1 MKKDNDY
8 YIGLDMGTNSVG
20 WAVTDN
26 KGRLQRFNKRD
37 MWGSRLFDEAKTAAE
52 RRTFRTSRRRYDRV
66 RQRIEFLQDIFAP
79 IIAKKDF
86 EFFLR
91 LNESKFY
98 PEDKKTD
105 GRFALFN
112 DADFTD
118 VDYFKLYPTIY
129 HLRAALI
136 KPNHITDPRLL
147 YLAIHHII
155 KNRGHFLFA
164 STDMESIRSFQMIY
178 TQLSEHL
185 KRINPDFEL
194 PVDAQ
199 DQFAAILLN
208 EELNQ
213 RDKKKQLK
221 KLCPHED
228 KRLEYAF
235 NAIIGGKTKLKDIF
249 GVEEY
254 DEGTKKAVDFE
265 KADYDEDKDE
275 IASVIKENIHVLNA
289 LKAVYDWTVLT
300 KILGD
305 YAYISES
312 QVALYEAHAKDLRI
326 LKSLIKKYAHS
337 QYADAFRHENVKGN
351 YANYV
356 GSTNYDNKQPVIDN
370 MDNMPV
376 TQKGINKYFVNIL
389 SSITPD
395 ESDGESYQY
404 IVERLRKDEALPKL
418 RTKANSV
425 LPHQIH
431 KIELEKILAN
441 ASKKFPFLQEKDSSG
456 YTAAQKIVKIMTF
469 RIPYYVGPLNTYH
482 HVDQGGHAWM
492 VRKAEGKITPWN
504 FDEKVDREASA
515 EKFIRN
521 MTNKCTYLI
530 GKDVI
535 PKQSLL
541 YSRYKVLNELNNL
554 KVNGVPIS
562 VALKQKIYEELFKKQ
577 VNVTFKQLKT
587 FLKAQGEDA
596 DEIILS
602 GVDEAA
608 HKFTNNLQTYHK
620 FQAIF
625 GDTIEFEPQ
634 RSMVEDIIRWKCLM
648 GDDIAM
654 WKHKIEKE
662 YGDQL
667 SEEQLKKITR
677 LNFNGWSRL
686 SQEFLTDVPGV
697 DIESGEV
704 YSGIMDALWKT
715 NENIMQLLSS
725 RFTFAEEVKK
735 QNQGTGRIE
744 KITYDEVMKD
754 TYLSPA
760 VKRSVW
766 QAITLVEEIR
776 KIRKADPKRIFV
788 EMTRQPDA
796 IKERKLSRR
805 TQLLNIYKAIGN
817 DIAEYE
823 KEHVSTL
830 IKQLESK
837 KDEDLRRKK
846 LYLYFTQMGR
856 CMYTGERI
864 DLSSLLHDTNSNIY
878 DIDHI
883 YPRSLTKDDSL
894 DNTVLCKKEINLR
907 KGNKNLHR
915 VFTKKELEKQY
926 GYWKTLKD
934 KKLISERKFSR
945 LIRTTDLSADE
956 LAGFISRQ
964 LVETSQMVKATADIL
979 EKIYPNV
986 TIVYVKAR
994 TVSDFR
1000 HDYDLPKVRALND
1013 CHHAHDA
1020 YLNIVVG
1027 NVYYEKFTKNPF
1039 RFIQNQK
1046 GKGQVEYNLYRL
1058 FDKDV
1063 KVGDRI
1069 IWNAKEDLARV
1080 KATLERD
1087 TVNVVRMPVEQR
1099 GKFYEATIKKRT
1111 LQKKPM
1117 ALPLKGSDER
1127 LHDIS
1132 KYGYYNSPYNTSF
1145 MVVQHEV
1152 KGKIRVTIEPAL
1164 IVYKNKLKT
1173 EGDYVR
1179 YCEDFLKLQ
1188 KPKVLF
1194 KNIKVG
1200 SKILFDGY
1208 PFLLKSRSN
1217 TKIILTDSQSLF
1229 LANREL
1235 DILKRVTK
1243 ISDDIAQNVKSRV
1256 KITDEEWATLWK
1268 SVVEQNVKGKF
1279 RNRGGV
1285 LNDILQGRKIKLSKD
1300 EETRSNEL
1308 DAKDQEEYLSQIL
1321 LERFLQFTTK
1331 EKTDLLLQVISF
1343 SGNTSGVN
1351 LSLIGGANRAGV
1363 ITKSK
1368 NITDHSVILINESPT
1383 GLFTNRTVLN
1393 QP

>member
-1 MKKDNDY
+1 MKKNNDY

-20 WAVTDN
+20 CAATDT
-26 KGRLQRFNKRD
+26 KGRLLRFNKKD
-37 MWGSRLFDEAKTAAE
+37 IWTSRLFEEAKTAAKT
-52 RRTFRTSRRRYDRV
+52 RTFRTSRRRYDRV

-91 LNESKFY
+91 MNESKFY

-112 DADFTD
+112 DKHFTD
-118 VDYFKLYPTIY
+118 KNYFDRYPTIY
-129 HLRAALI
+129 HLRAALL
-136 KPNHITDPRLL
+136 KPNHITDPRVL
-147 YLAIHHII
+147 YLAIHHIV

-164 STDMESIRSFQMIY
+164 STDMESIRSFQMVY

-185 KRINPDFEL
+185 KSINSDFEL
-194 PVDAQ
+194 PPDVQ
-199 DQFAAILLN
+199 DKFAAILLN
-208 EELNQ
+208 DKLNK

-221 KLCPHED
+221 ELCPHED

-275 IASVIKENIHVLNA
+275 IESVIKEKIYVLNA

-312 QVALYEAHAKDLRI
+312 QVALYESHKKDLRI
-326 LKSLIKKYAHS
+326 LKSLIKAHAKS
-337 QYADAFRHENVKGN
+337 QYADIFRHENVKGN

-356 GSTNYDNKQPVIDN
+356 GSTNYDNKQPVIDH
-370 MDNMPV
+370 PSV
-376 TQKGINKYFVNIL
+376 TQEEINEYFADIL
-389 SSITPD
+389 SGITPN
-395 ESDGESYQY
+395 ESDRESYQY
-404 IVERLRKDEALPKL
+404 IVERLQKGKALPKL

-441 ASKKFPFLQEKDSSG
+441 ASKNFPFLQEKDSSG

-492 VRKAEGKITPWN
+492 VRKAEGEITPWN

-562 VALKQKIYEELFKKQ
+562 VELKQKIYEELFKKQ

-596 DEIILS
+596 EEIILS
-602 GVDEAA
+602 GVDEAT

-620 FQAIF
+620 FHAIF
-625 GDTIEFEPQ
+625 GDKIEFEPQ

-662 YGDQL
+662 YGDQI

-677 LNFNGWSRL
+677 LNFNGWSRF
-686 SQEFLTDVPGV
+686 SQEFLTDVTGV

-715 NENIMQLLSS
+715 NENVMQLLSS

-735 QNQGTGRIE
+735 QNQGTGQIT

-796 IKERKLSRR
+796 TKERKLSRR
-805 TQLLNIYKAIGN
+805 TQLLNAYKAIGN
-817 DIAEYE
+817 DIAEYD

-864 DLSSLLHDTNSNIY
+864 DLSSLLRDTNSNIY

-894 DNTVLCKKEINLR
+894 DNMVLVKKVENL
-907 KGNKNLHR
+907 
-915 VFTKKELEKQY
+915 KKSDDYPLPKEMHNKQY
-926 GYWKTLKD
+926 GYWKALKE
-934 KKLISERKFSR
+934 KKLISERKLSR
-945 LIRTTDLSADE
+945 LIRTTKLTSDE

-1046 GKGQVEYNLYRL
+1046 GKGKVEYNLYRL
-1058 FDKDV
+1058 FDKDI

-1099 GKFYEATIKKRT
+1099 GQFFDATI
-1111 LQKKPM
+1111 QKKGTTKNM
-1117 ALPLKGSDER
+1117 LVLPLKGSDER
-1127 LHDIS
+1127 LQDTS
-1132 KYGYYNSPYNTSF
+1132 KYGYYVKPSGMSF

-1152 KGKIRVTIEPAL
+1152 KGKRRVTIEPAL
-1164 IVYKNKLKT
+1164 LVYKNKLKS
-1173 EGDYVR
+1173 EEDYVK
-1179 YCEDFLKLQ
+1179 YCENVLELQ

-1194 KNIKVG
+1194 KNIKFG

-1208 PFLLKSRSN
+1208 PFLLKARSGDRI
-1217 TKIILTDSQSLF
+1217 TMADAQSLF
-1229 LANREL
+1229 LANQEL
-1235 DILKRVTK
+1235 KILKKVTK
-1243 ISDDIAQNVKSRV
+1243 ISDDIDHKVTSRIE
-1256 KITDEEWATLWK
+1256 ITDEEWTTLWK
-1268 SVVEQNVKGKF
+1268 SVVEQIVTGKF
-1279 RNRGGV
+1279 HNRLGT
-1285 LNDILQGRKIKLSKD
+1285 LNAVIKGRKIELSED
-1300 EETRSNEL
+1300 EKTRLSEL
-1308 DAKDQEEYLSQIL
+1308 DSEAQEAYLNQIL
-1321 LERFLQFTTK
+1321 LEKFLRFNTE
-1331 EKTDLLLQVISF
+1331 EKAHLLLQVISF
-1343 SGNTSGVN
+1343 SSNTRGVD
-1351 LSLIGGANRAGV
+1351 LRLIGGSISTGV
-1363 ITKSK
+1363 IRISK
-1368 NITDHSVILINESPT
+1368 DITDHSVILINESPT
-1383 GLFTNRTVLN
+1383 GLFTNRTILN

>member
-1 MKKDNDY
+1 MKKNNDY

-20 WAVTDN
+20 WAVTDT
-26 KGRLQRFNKRD
+26 KGRLQRFNKKD

-52 RRTFRTSRRRYDRV
+52 RRTFRTSRRRYERV

-86 EFFLR
+86 EFFSR

-118 VDYFKLYPTIY
+118 KDYFKLYPTIY
-129 HLRAALI
+129 HLRAALL

-147 YLAIHHII
+147 YLAIHHIV

-164 STDMESIRSFQMIY
+164 STDMESIRSFQMVY

-185 KRINPDFEL
+185 KSINSDFEL

-199 DQFAAILLN
+199 DKFAAILLN
-208 EELNQ
+208 EKLSN

-221 KLCPHED
+221 ELCPHED

-235 NAIIGGKTKLKDIF
+235 KAIIGEETNVKDIF

-254 DEGTKKAVDFE
+254 DGDTKKVINFE
-265 KADYDEDKDE
+265 KADYDEVKDE
-275 IASVIKENIHVLNA
+275 IESIIKENIHVLNT

-300 KILGD
+300 KILGE
-305 YAYISES
+305 YTYVSEL
-312 QVALYEAHAKDLRI
+312 QVALYDAHAKDLRI
-326 LKSLIKKYAHS
+326 LKSLIKKYAKS

-370 MDNMPV
+370 PSV
-376 TQKGINKYFVNIL
+376 TQEDINKYFAAIL
-389 SSITPD
+389 FGITPD
-395 ESDGESYQY
+395 ESDRESYQY
-404 IVERLRKDEALPKL
+404 ITERLHKGEALPKL

-431 KIELEKILAN
+431 KIELEKILTN
-441 ASKKFPFLQEKDSSG
+441 AARNFPFLQEKDSSG

-625 GDTIEFEPQ
+625 GDKIEFEPQ

-915 VFTKKELEKQY
+915 VFTEKELKKQY
-926 GYWKTLKD
+926 GYWKALKD

-945 LIRTTDLSADE
+945 LMRTTDLTAAE

-1000 HDYDLPKVRALND
+1000 HDYDLPKVRVLND

-1027 NVYYEKFTKNPF
+1027 NVYYEKFTKSPF
-1039 RFIQNQK
+1039 NFIQNQK
-1046 GKGQVEYNLYRL
+1046 GKGDIKYNLYRL

-1069 IWNAKEDLARV
+1069 IWNTKEDLARV

-1087 TVNVVRMPVEQR
+1087 TVNVILMPVER
-1099 GKFYEATIKKRT
+1099 HGKFYDATI
-1111 LQKKPM
+1111 QKKSTTKETM
-1117 ALPLKGSDER
+1117 VLPLKGSDER
-1127 LHDIS
+1127 LQDIS
-1132 KYGYYNSPYNTSF
+1132 KYGYYIKPSGMSF

-1152 KGKIRVTIEPAL
+1152 KGKKRVTIEQAL
-1164 IVYKNKLKT
+1164 LIYKNKLKS
-1173 EGDYVR
+1173 EKDYVK

-1194 KNIKVG
+1194 KNIKFS
-1200 SKILFDGY
+1200 SKILLDGY
-1208 PFLLKSRSN
+1208 PYLLKGR
-1217 TKIILTDSQSLF
+1217 TGKKITLTDAQSLF
-1229 LANREL
+1229 LSNREL
-1235 DILKRVTK
+1235 NILKRVTK
-1243 ISDDIAQNVKSRV
+1243 ISDDIGHKVKSRV

-1279 RNRGGV
+1279 RNRRGV

-1300 EETRSNEL
+1300 EEARFNEL
-1308 DAKDQEEYLSQIL
+1308 DSKDQEEYLSQIL
-1321 LERFLQFTTK
+1321 LERFLRFTTK

-1343 SGNTSGVN
+1343 SSNTRGVN
-1351 LSLIGGANRAGV
+1351 LCLIGGSERTGTIAISN
-1363 ITKSK
+1363 
-1368 NITDHSVILINESPT
+1368 NITDHSVVLINESPT

-1393 QP
+1393 RP

>member
-1 MKKDNDY
+1 
-8 YIGLDMGTNSVG
+8 
-20 WAVTDN
+20 
-26 KGRLQRFNKRD
+26 
-37 MWGSRLFDEAKTAAE
+37 
-52 RRTFRTSRRRYDRV
+52 
-66 RQRIEFLQDIFAP
+66 
-79 IIAKKDF
+79 
-86 EFFLR
+86 
-91 LNESKFY
+91 
-98 PEDKKTD
+98 
-105 GRFALFN
+105 
-112 DADFTD
+112 
-118 VDYFKLYPTIY
+118 
-129 HLRAALI
+129 
-136 KPNHITDPRLL
+136 
-147 YLAIHHII
+147 
-155 KNRGHFLFA
+155 
-164 STDMESIRSFQMIY
+164 
-178 TQLSEHL
+178 
-185 KRINPDFEL
+185 
-194 PVDAQ
+194 
-199 DQFAAILLN
+199 
-208 EELNQ
+208 
-213 RDKKKQLK
+213 
-221 KLCPHED
+221 
-228 KRLEYAF
+228 
-235 NAIIGGKTKLKDIF
+235 
-249 GVEEY
+249 
-254 DEGTKKAVDFE
+254 
-265 KADYDEDKDE
+265 
-275 IASVIKENIHVLNA
+275 
-289 LKAVYDWTVLT
+289 
-300 KILGD
+300 
-305 YAYISES
+305 
-312 QVALYEAHAKDLRI
+312 
-326 LKSLIKKYAHS
+326 
-337 QYADAFRHENVKGN
+337 
-351 YANYV
+351 
-356 GSTNYDNKQPVIDN
+356 
-370 MDNMPV
+370 
-376 TQKGINKYFVNIL
+376 
-389 SSITPD
+389 
-395 ESDGESYQY
+395 
-404 IVERLRKDEALPKL
+404 
-418 RTKANSV
+418 
-425 LPHQIH
+425 
-431 KIELEKILAN
+431 
-441 ASKKFPFLQEKDSSG
+441 
-456 YTAAQKIVKIMTF
+456 
-469 RIPYYVGPLNTYH
+469 
-482 HVDQGGHAWM
+482 M
-492 VRKAEGKITPWN
+492 VRKASGRITPWN
-504 FDEKVDREASA
+504 FDEKVDKEASA

-554 KVNGVPIS
+554 KVNGEPIS
-562 VALKQKIYEELFKKQ
+562 VALKQKIYEKLFKKQ

-608 HKFTNNLQTYHK
+608 HKFNNNLQTYHK
-620 FQAIF
+620 FHAIF
-625 GDTIEFEPQ
+625 GDKIEFEPQ

-725 RFTFAEEVKK
+725 RFTFTEKVKK
-735 QNQGTGRIE
+735 QNQGTGQIT

-796 IKERKLSRR
+796 KKERKLSRR
-805 TQLLNIYKAIGN
+805 TQLLNAYKAIGN
-817 DIAEYE
+817 DIAEYD

-830 IKQLESK
+830 ITQLESK

-864 DLSSLLHDTNSNIY
+864 DLSSLLRDTNSNIY

-894 DNTVLCKKEINLR
+894 DNTVLCKREENSNKSNDYPLPKEMR
-907 KGNKNLHR
+907 K
-915 VFTKKELEKQY
+915 KQY
-926 GYWKTLKD
+926 GYWKVLKE
-934 KKLISERKFSR
+934 KKLISEKKFSR
-945 LIRTTDLSADE
+945 LIRTTKLTADE

-1027 NVYYEKFTKNPF
+1027 NVYYEKFTKSPF
-1039 RFIQNQK
+1039 RFIQSQK
-1046 GKGQVEYNLYRL
+1046 GKGSIKYRL

-1099 GKFYEATIKKRT
+1099 GQFFDATI
-1111 LQKKPM
+1111 QKKGTTKNM
-1117 ALPLKGSDER
+1117 LVLPLKGSDER
-1127 LHDIS
+1127 LQDTS
-1132 KYGYYNSPYNTSF
+1132 KYGYYVRPSGMSF

-1152 KGKIRVTIEPAL
+1152 KGKRRVTIEPAL
-1164 IVYKNKLKT
+1164 LVYKNKLKS
-1173 EGDYVR
+1173 EEDYVK
-1179 YCEDFLKLQ
+1179 YCENVLELQ

-1194 KNIKVG
+1194 KNIKFG

-1208 PFLLKSRSN
+1208 PFLLKARSGDRI
-1217 TKIILTDSQSLF
+1217 TMADAQSLF
-1229 LANREL
+1229 LANQEL
-1235 DILKRVTK
+1235 KILKKVTK
-1243 ISDDIAQNVKSRV
+1243 ISDDIDNKVTSRIE
-1256 KITDEEWATLWK
+1256 ITDEEWATLWK
-1268 SVVEQNVKGKF
+1268 SVVEQIVTGKF
-1279 RNRGGV
+1279 RNRLGT
-1285 LNDILQGRKIKLSKD
+1285 LNAVIKGRKIELSEDEKTKLS
-1300 EETRSNEL
+1300 EL
-1308 DAKDQEEYLSQIL
+1308 DSEAQEAYLNQIL
-1321 LERFLQFTTK
+1321 LEKFLRFNTE
-1331 EKTDLLLQVISF
+1331 EKAHLLLQVISF
-1343 SGNTSGVN
+1343 SSNTRGVD
-1351 LSLIGGANRAGV
+1351 LRLIGGSISTGV
-1363 ITKSK
+1363 IRISK
-1368 NITDHSVILINESPT
+1368 DITDHSVILINESPT

>member
-1 MKKDNDY
+1 MKKNNDY

-20 WAVTDN
+20 WAVTDT
-26 KGRLQRFNKRD
+26 KGRLQRFNKKD

-79 IIAKKDF
+79 IIAQKDF
-86 EFFLR
+86 KFFLR

-129 HLRAALI
+129 HLRAALL

-208 EELNQ
+208 EKLSK

-221 KLCPHED
+221 ELCPHKD

-235 NAIIGGKTKLKDIF
+235 KAIIGDKANLKDIF

-265 KADYDEDKDE
+265 KVDYDEDKDE
-275 IASVIKENIHVLNA
+275 IESVIKENIHVLNA
-289 LKAVYDWTVLT
+289 FKAVYDWTVLT

-305 YAYISES
+305 YAYISDS
-312 QVALYEAHAKDLRI
+312 QVALYDAHAKDLRI
-326 LKSLIKKYAHS
+326 LKSLIKKYAQS

-376 TQKGINKYFVNIL
+376 TQKGINKYFTNIL

-492 VRKAEGKITPWN
+492 VRKASGKITPWN
-504 FDEKVDREASA
+504 FEEKVDKEASA

-587 FLKAQGEDA
+587 FLKTQGEDA

-625 GDTIEFEPQ
+625 GDKIEFEPQ

-654 WKHKIEKE
+654 WKHKVEKE
-662 YGDQL
+662 YGDQI

-686 SQEFLTDVPGV
+686 SQELLTDVPGV

-725 RFTFAEEVKK
+725 RFTFAEKVKK
-735 QNQGTGRIE
+735 QNQGTGQIT

-805 TQLLNIYKAIGN
+805 TQLLNTYKAIGN
-817 DIAEYE
+817 DIAE
-823 KEHVSTL
+823 KHVSTL
-830 IKQLESK
+830 IKQLEGK

-846 LYLYFTQMGR
+846 LYLYFTQMGH
-856 CMYTGERI
+856 CMYTGEPI
-864 DLSSLLHDTNSNIY
+864 NLSSLLRDTNSNIY

-894 DNTVLCKKEINLR
+894 DNTVLCKKEINLK
-907 KGNKNLHR
+907 KGNKYLHQA
-915 VFTKKELEKQY
+915 FTNKELEKQY
-926 GYWKTLKD
+926 GYWKALKE

-945 LIRTTDLSADE
+945 LVRTTDLTAAE

-1013 CHHAHDA
+1013 YHHAHDA

-1039 RFIQNQK
+1039 RFIQLSQK
-1046 GKGQVEYNLYRL
+1046 RKGQVEYNLYRL

-1069 IWNAKEDLARV
+1069 IWNVKEDLARV
-1080 KATLERD
+1080 KETLERD
-1087 TVNVVRMPVEQR
+1087 TVNVVRMPVER
-1099 GKFYEATIKKRT
+1099 HGKFYDATIKKKST
-1111 LQKKPM
+1111 TKETM
-1117 ALPLKGSDER
+1117 VLPLKGSDER
-1127 LHDIS
+1127 LQDIS
-1132 KYGYYNSPYNTSF
+1132 KYGYYIKPSGMSF

-1152 KGKIRVTIEPAL
+1152 KGKIRFSIEQAL
-1164 IVYKNKLKT
+1164 LVYKNNLKS
-1173 EGDYVR
+1173 EEDYVK
-1179 YCEDFLKLQ
+1179 YCKDFLKLQ

-1194 KNIKVG
+1194 KNIKFG

-1208 PFLLKSRSN
+1208 PLLLKGR
-1217 TKIILTDSQSLF
+1217 TEKRITLADAQSLF
-1229 LANREL
+1229 LGNREL
-1235 DILKRVTK
+1235 KILKKVTK
-1243 ISDDIAQNVKSRV
+1243 ISDDIAQNLKSRV
-1256 KITDEEWATLWK
+1256 KITDEEWTALWK
-1268 SVVEQNVKGKF
+1268 AVVEQIVTGKF
-1279 RNRGGV
+1279 RNRRGT
-1285 LNDILQGRKIKLSKD
+1285 LNSILQGRKIKLLKD
-1300 EETRSNEL
+1300 EETRLNEL
-1308 DAKDQEEYLSQIL
+1308 DAKDQGAFLSEIL
-1321 LERFLQFTTK
+1321 LERFLQFNT
-1331 EKTDLLLQVISF
+1331 EDKTRLLLQVISF
-1343 SGNTSGVN
+1343 SSNTRGVD
-1351 LSLIGGANRAGV
+1351 LCLIGGSSETGTIKAN
-1363 ITKSK
+1363 KD
-1368 NITDHSVILINESPT
+1368 ITDHSVILINESPT

>member
-1 MKKDNDY
+1 MKKNNDY

-20 WAVTDN
+20 WAVTDA
-26 KGRLQRFNKRD
+26 KGRLQWFNKKD
-37 MWGSRLFDEAKTAAE
+37 MWGSRLFEEAKTAAE
-52 RRTFRTSRRRYDRV
+52 TRTFRTSRRRYDRV
-66 RQRIEFLQDIFAP
+66 RQRIEFLQDVFAP
-79 IIAKKDF
+79 IIAQKDF
-86 EFFLR
+86 EFFVR

-118 VDYFKLYPTIY
+118 VEYFDRYPTIY
-129 HLRAALI
+129 HLRAALL

-147 YLAIHHII
+147 YLAIHHIV

-164 STDMESIRSFQMIY
+164 STDMESIRSFQMVY

-185 KRINPDFEL
+185 KSINSDFEL
-194 PVDAQ
+194 PVDVQ

-208 EELNQ
+208 EKLNK

-221 KLCPHED
+221 ELCPHED

-305 YAYISES
+305 YAHISES
-312 QVALYEAHAKDLRI
+312 QVALYEAHKKDLRI

-370 MDNMPV
+370 PSV
-376 TQKGINKYFVNIL
+376 TQEDINKYFADIL
-389 SSITPD
+389 LSITPN
-395 ESDGESYQY
+395 ESDRESYQY
-404 IVERLRKDEALPKL
+404 IVERLQKSEALPKL

-441 ASKKFPFLQEKDSSG
+441 AAKNFPFLQEKDDSG
-456 YTAAQKIVKIMTF
+456 YTAAQKVVKIMTF

-504 FDEKVDREASA
+504 FDEKVNKEASA

-620 FQAIF
+620 FRSIF
-625 GDTIEFEPQ
+625 GNKIEFDPQ
-634 RSMVEDIIRWKCLM
+634 RSMIEDIIRWKCLM

-662 YGDQL
+662 YGNQL

-725 RFTFAEEVKK
+725 RFTFAEELKK
-735 QNQGTGRIE
+735 QNQGTGRIT

-796 IKERKLSRR
+796 KKERKLSRR
-805 TQLLNIYKAIGN
+805 TQLLNAYKAIGN
-817 DIAEYE
+817 DLAEYD
-823 KEHVSTL
+823 KKHVSTL
-830 IKQLESK
+830 ITQLESQ

-856 CMYTGERI
+856 CMYTGECI

-894 DNTVLCKKEINLR
+894 DNMVLVKKVENSEKSNDYPLPDEMR
-907 KGNKNLHR
+907 KKR
-915 VFTKKELEKQY
+915 Y
-926 GYWKTLKD
+926 GYWKGLKE

-945 LIRTTDLSADE
+945 LIRTTKLTADE

-1027 NVYYEKFTKNPF
+1027 NVYYEKFTKSPF

-1046 GKGQVEYNLYRL
+1046 GKGKVEYNLYRL

-1087 TVNVVRMPVEQR
+1087 TVNVVLMPVEQR
-1099 GKFYEATIKKRT
+1099 GQFYEATIKKRT

-1132 KYGYYNSPYNTSF
+1132 KYGYYDSPSGMSF

-1152 KGKIRVTIEPAL
+1152 KGKRRVTIEQAL
-1164 IVYKNKLKT
+1164 LAYKSTLKS
-1173 EGDYVR
+1173 EKDYVK

-1194 KNIKVG
+1194 KNIKFG

-1208 PFLLKSRSN
+1208 PFLLKSRSKN
-1217 TKIILTDSQSLF
+1217 SIILADSQSLF
-1229 LANREL
+1229 LVNREL
-1235 DILKRVTK
+1235 NILKRVTK
-1243 ISDDIAQNVKSRV
+1243 ISDDIAQKVQSRV

-1285 LNDILQGRKIKLSKD
+1285 LNDILQGRKIKLSND
-1300 EETRSNEL
+1300 EEARLNEL
-1308 DAKDQEEYLSQIL
+1308 DAKDQEEFLSQIL
-1321 LERFLQFTTK
+1321 LERFLRFSTK

-1343 SGNTSGVN
+1343 SGNTRGVD
-1351 LSLIGGANRAGV
+1351 LRLIGGANRAGV

-1368 NITDHSVILINESPT
+1368 DITDHSVILINESPT

>member
-1 MKKDNDY
+1 MKKNNDY

-20 WAVTDN
+20 CAATDT
-26 KGRLQRFNKRD
+26 KGRLLRFNKKD
-37 MWGSRLFDEAKTAAE
+37 MWTSRLFEEAKTAAE
-52 RRTFRTSRRRYDRV
+52 TRTFRTSRRRYDRV
-66 RQRIEFLQDIFAP
+66 RQRIEFLQDVFAP
-79 IIAKKDF
+79 IIAQKDF
-86 EFFLR
+86 EFFVR

-118 VDYFKLYPTIY
+118 VEYFDRYPTIY
-129 HLRAALI
+129 HLRAALL

-147 YLAIHHII
+147 YLAIHHIV

-164 STDMESIRSFQMIY
+164 STDMESIRSFQMVY

-185 KRINPDFEL
+185 KSINSDFEL
-194 PVDAQ
+194 PVDVQ

-208 EELNQ
+208 EKLNK
-213 RDKKKQLK
+213 RDKKKHLK
-221 KLCPHED
+221 ELCPHED

-312 QVALYEAHAKDLRI
+312 QVALYEAHKKDLRI

-370 MDNMPV
+370 PSV
-376 TQKGINKYFVNIL
+376 TQEDINKYFADIL
-389 SSITPD
+389 LSITPN
-395 ESDGESYQY
+395 ESDRESYQY
-404 IVERLRKDEALPKL
+404 IVERLQKSEALPKL

-441 ASKKFPFLQEKDSSG
+441 AAKNFPFLQEKDSSG
-456 YTAAQKIVKIMTF
+456 YTAAQKIVKIMMF
-469 RIPYYVGPLNTYH
+469 RIEYYVGPLNTYH

-492 VRKAEGKITPWN
+492 VRKASGRITPWN
-504 FDEKVDREASA
+504 FDEKVDKEASA

-554 KVNGVPIS
+554 KVNGEPIS
-562 VALKQKIYEELFKKQ
+562 VALKQKIYEKLFKKQ

-587 FLKAQGEDA
+587 FLKAQGEDT

-620 FQAIF
+620 FHAIF
-625 GDTIEFEPQ
+625 RDKIEFEPQ

-677 LNFNGWSRL
+677 LNFNGWSRF

-735 QNQGTGRIE
+735 QNQGTGQIT

-796 IKERKLSRR
+796 KKERKLSRR
-805 TQLLNIYKAIGN
+805 TQLLNAYKAIGN
-817 DIAEYE
+817 DIAEYD

-830 IKQLESK
+830 ITQLESK

-864 DLSSLLHDTNSNIY
+864 DLSSLLRDTNSNIY

-894 DNTVLCKKEINLR
+894 DNTVLCKREENSNKSNDYPLPKEMR
-907 KGNKNLHR
+907 K
-915 VFTKKELEKQY
+915 KQY
-926 GYWKTLKD
+926 GYWKVLKE
-934 KKLISERKFSR
+934 KKLISEKKFSR
-945 LIRTTDLSADE
+945 LIRTTKLTADE

-1027 NVYYEKFTKNPF
+1027 NVYYEKFTKSPF
-1039 RFIQNQK
+1039 RFIQSQK
-1046 GKGQVEYNLYRL
+1046 GKGSIKYNLYRL

-1099 GKFYEATIKKRT
+1099 GQFFDATI
-1111 LQKKPM
+1111 QKKGTTKNM
-1117 ALPLKGSDER
+1117 LVLPLKGSDER
-1127 LHDIS
+1127 LQDTS
-1132 KYGYYNSPYNTSF
+1132 KYGYYVRPSGMSF

-1152 KGKIRVTIEPAL
+1152 KGKRRVTIEPAL
-1164 IVYKNKLKT
+1164 LVYKNKLKS
-1173 EGDYVR
+1173 EEDYVK
-1179 YCEDFLKLQ
+1179 YCENVLELQ

-1194 KNIKVG
+1194 KNIKFG

-1208 PFLLKSRSN
+1208 PFLLKARSGDRI
-1217 TKIILTDSQSLF
+1217 TMADAQSLF
-1229 LANREL
+1229 LANQEL
-1235 DILKRVTK
+1235 KILKKVTK
-1243 ISDDIAQNVKSRV
+1243 ISDDIDNKVTSRIE
-1256 KITDEEWATLWK
+1256 ITDEEWATLWK
-1268 SVVEQNVKGKF
+1268 SVVEQIVTGKF
-1279 RNRGGV
+1279 RNRLGT
-1285 LNDILQGRKIKLSKD
+1285 LNAVIKGRKIELSEDEKTKLS
-1300 EETRSNEL
+1300 EL
-1308 DAKDQEEYLSQIL
+1308 DSEAQEAYLNQIL
-1321 LERFLQFTTK
+1321 LEKFLRFNTE
-1331 EKTDLLLQVISF
+1331 EKAHLLLQVISF
-1343 SGNTSGVN
+1343 SSNTRGVD
-1351 LSLIGGANRAGV
+1351 LRLIGGSISTGV
-1363 ITKSK
+1363 IRISK
-1368 NITDHSVILINESPT
+1368 DITDHSVILINESPT

>member
-1 MKKDNDY
+1 MKKNNDY

-20 WAVTDN
+20 WAVTDV
-26 KGRLQRFNKRD
+26 KGRLQRFNKKD

-52 RRTFRTSRRRYDRV
+52 TRTFRTSRRRYDRV
-66 RQRIEFLQDIFAP
+66 RQRIEFLQDVFAP

-105 GRFALFN
+105 CRFALFN

-118 VDYFKLYPTIY
+118 VEYFDRYPTIY
-129 HLRAALI
+129 HLRAALL

-147 YLAIHHII
+147 YLAIHHIV

-164 STDMESIRSFQMIY
+164 STDMESIRSFQMVY

-199 DQFAAILLN
+199 DKFAAILLN
-208 EELNQ
+208 EKLSN

-221 KLCPHED
+221 ELCPHED

-235 NAIIGGKTKLKDIF
+235 KAIIGDKANLKDIF

-254 DEGTKKAVDFE
+254 DEGTKKEVNFE
-265 KADYDEDKDE
+265 KADYDADKDE
-275 IASVIKENIHVLNA
+275 IESVIKENIHVLNA

-305 YAYISES
+305 YAYISDS
-312 QVALYEAHAKDLRI
+312 QVALYDAHAKDLRI
-326 LKSLIKKYAHS
+326 LKSLIKKYAKS
-337 QYADAFRHENVKGN
+337 QYADAFRHESVKGN

-356 GSTNYDNKQPVIDN
+356 GSTNYDNKQPIIAN
-370 MDNMPV
+370 PSV
-376 TQKGINKYFVNIL
+376 TQKDINEYFAAIL
-389 SSITPD
+389 SDITPD
-395 ESDGESYQY
+395 ESDRESYQY
-404 IVERLRKDEALPKL
+404 IVERLDKEEALPKL

-441 ASKKFPFLQEKDSSG
+441 AAKNFPFLQEKDDSG

-554 KVNGVPIS
+554 KVNGVPIP
-562 VALKQKIYEELFKKQ
+562 VTLKQKIYEELFKKQ

-625 GDTIEFEPQ
+625 GDKIEFEPQ

-662 YGDQL
+662 YGDQI

-686 SQEFLTDVPGV
+686 SQEFLTDVPGI
-697 DIESGEV
+697 DIESGEI

-715 NENIMQLLSS
+715 NENVMQLLSS

-735 QNQGTGRIE
+735 QNQGTGQIT

-788 EMTRQPDA
+788 EMTRQPDV

-805 TQLLNIYKAIGN
+805 TQLLRTYIAIGN

-915 VFTKKELEKQY
+915 VFTEKELKKQY
-926 GYWKTLKD
+926 GYWKALKD

-945 LIRTTDLSADE
+945 LMRTTDLTAAE

-1000 HDYDLPKVRALND
+1000 HDYDLPKVRVLND

-1046 GKGQVEYNLYRL
+1046 GKGDIKYNLYRL
-1058 FDKDV
+1058 FDKDI

-1069 IWNAKEDLARV
+1069 IWNTKEDLARV
-1080 KATLERD
+1080 KETLERD
-1087 TVNVVRMPVEQR
+1087 TVNVVRMPVER
-1099 GKFYEATIKKRT
+1099 HGKFYDATIKKKST
-1111 LQKKPM
+1111 TKETM
-1117 ALPLKGSDER
+1117 VLPLKGSDER

-1132 KYGYYNSPYNTSF
+1132 KYGYYIKPSGMSF

-1152 KGKIRVTIEPAL
+1152 KGKRRVIIEQAL
-1164 IVYKNKLKT
+1164 LVYKNTLKS
-1173 EGDYVR
+1173 EKDYVK

-1194 KNIKVG
+1194 KNIKFG

-1217 TKIILTDSQSLF
+1217 TSIILADSQSLF
-1229 LANREL
+1229 LVNREL
-1235 DILKRVTK
+1235 NILKRVTK

-1285 LNDILQGRKIKLSKD
+1285 LNNILQGRKIKLSKD
-1300 EETRSNEL
+1300 EETRLNEL
-1308 DAKDQEEYLSQIL
+1308 DSTDQEEYLSQIL
-1321 LERFLQFTTK
+1321 LERFLRFTTK
-1331 EKTDLLLQVISF
+1331 EKTDLLLKVISF
-1343 SGNTSGVN
+1343 SGNTTGVD
-1351 LSLIGGANRAGV
+1351 LRLIGGAKRTGI
-1363 ITKSK
+1363 ITIRKD
-1368 NITDHSVILINESPT
+1368 ITDHSVILINESPT
-1383 GLFTNRTVLN
+1383 GLFSNRTILN
-1393 QP
+1393 HP

>member
-1 MKKDNDY
+1 MSQNNDY

-20 WAVTDN
+20 WAVTDT
-26 KGRLQRFNKRD
+26 KERLQRFNKKD
-37 MWGSRLFDEAKTAAE
+37 MWGSRLFKEAETAAE

-66 RQRIEFLQDIFAP
+66 RQRIEFLQDLFAP

-118 VDYFKLYPTIY
+118 VEYFKLYPTIY
-129 HLRAALI
+129 HLRTALL

-164 STDMESIRSFQMIY
+164 STDMEGIRSFQMVY

-208 EELNQ
+208 EKLSN

-221 KLCPHED
+221 ELCPRED

-235 NAIIGGKTKLKDIF
+235 KAIIGDKAKLKDIF

-254 DEGTKKAVDFE
+254 DEGTKNEVNFE
-265 KADYDEDKDE
+265 KADYDADKDE
-275 IASVIKENIHVLNA
+275 IESIIKENIHVLNA
-289 LKAVYDWTVLT
+289 FKAVYDWTVLT

-312 QVALYEAHAKDLRI
+312 QVALYNAHAKDLHI
-326 LKSLIKKYAHS
+326 LKSLIKKYAKS

-370 MDNMPV
+370 TDNMSV

-395 ESDGESYQY
+395 KSDRESYQY
-404 IVERLRKDEALPKL
+404 IVDRLCKDEALPKL

-425 LPHQIH
+425 VPHQIH

-441 ASKKFPFLQEKDSSG
+441 AAKNFPFLQEKDSSG

-492 VRKAEGKITPWN
+492 VRKAEGKIMPWN
-504 FDEKVDREASA
+504 FDEKVDKEASA

-554 KVNGVPIS
+554 KVNGVPIP
-562 VALKQKIYEELFKKQ
+562 VTLKQKIYEELFKKQ

-608 HKFTNNLQTYHK
+608 HKFTNNLETYHK

-625 GDTIEFEPQ
+625 GDKIEFEPR

-654 WKHKIEKE
+654 WKHKVEKE
-662 YGDQL
+662 YGDQI

-725 RFTFAEEVKK
+725 RFAFAEEVKK
-735 QNQGTGRIE
+735 QNQGTGQIT

-805 TQLLNIYKAIGN
+805 TQLLNTYKAIGN
-817 DIAEYE
+817 DIAECE
-823 KEHVSTL
+823 KKHVSTL
-830 IKQLESK
+830 IEQLESR

-856 CMYTGERI
+856 CMYTGEPI
-864 DLSSLLHDTNSNIY
+864 NLSSLLRDTNSNIY

-894 DNTVLCKKEINLR
+894 DNTVLCKREENSNKSNDYPLPKEMR
-907 KGNKNLHR
+907 K
-915 VFTKKELEKQY
+915 KQY
-926 GYWKTLKD
+926 GYWKVLKE

-945 LIRTTDLSADE
+945 LIRTTKLTADE

-1027 NVYYEKFTKNPF
+1027 NVYYEKFTKSPF
-1039 RFIQNQK
+1039 RFIQ
-1046 GKGQVEYNLYRL
+1046 
-1058 FDKDV
+1058 
-1063 KVGDRI
+1063 
-1069 IWNAKEDLARV
+1069 
-1080 KATLERD
+1080 
-1087 TVNVVRMPVEQR
+1087 
-1099 GKFYEATIKKRT
+1099 KK
-1111 LQKKPM
+1111 K
-1117 ALPLKGSDER
+1117 
-1127 LHDIS
+1127 
-1132 KYGYYNSPYNTSF
+1132 
-1145 MVVQHEV
+1145 V
-1152 KGKIRVTIEPAL
+1152 KGKI
-1164 IVYKNKLKT
+1164 
-1173 EGDYVR
+1173 
-1179 YCEDFLKLQ
+1179 
-1188 KPKVLF
+1188 
-1194 KNIKVG
+1194 
-1200 SKILFDGY
+1200 
-1208 PFLLKSRSN
+1208 
-1217 TKIILTDSQSLF
+1217 
-1229 LANREL
+1229 
-1235 DILKRVTK
+1235 
-1243 ISDDIAQNVKSRV
+1243 
-1256 KITDEEWATLWK
+1256 
-1268 SVVEQNVKGKF
+1268 
-1279 RNRGGV
+1279 
-1285 LNDILQGRKIKLSKD
+1285 
-1300 EETRSNEL
+1300 
-1308 DAKDQEEYLSQIL
+1308 
-1321 LERFLQFTTK
+1321 
-1331 EKTDLLLQVISF
+1331 
-1343 SGNTSGVN
+1343 
-1351 LSLIGGANRAGV
+1351 
-1363 ITKSK
+1363 
-1368 NITDHSVILINESPT
+1368 
-1383 GLFTNRTVLN
+1383 
-1393 QP
+1393 

>member
-1 MKKDNDY
+1 MKRNNDY

-20 WAVTDN
+20 WATTN
-26 KGRLQRFNKRD
+26 PQGRLLRFNKKD
-37 MWGSRLFDEAKTAAE
+37 MWGSRLFEEAKTAAKT
-52 RRTFRTSRRRYDRV
+52 RTFRTSRRRYDRV

-86 EFFLR
+86 EFFMR
-91 LNESKFY
+91 LKESKFHL
-98 PEDKKTD
+98 EDKKTD
-105 GRFALFN
+105 GKFALFN

-118 VDYFKLYPTIY
+118 VEYFDRYPTIY

-164 STDMESIRSFQMIY
+164 GTDMESIRSFQIVY

-185 KRINPDFEL
+185 KSINLDFEL

-199 DQFAAILLN
+199 DKFAAILLN
-208 EELNQ
+208 EKLNK

-221 KLCPHED
+221 ELCPHKD

-275 IASVIKENIHVLNA
+275 IESVIKENIHVLNA
-289 LKAVYDWTVLT
+289 LKAVYDWTILT
-300 KILGD
+300 NILGD

-312 QVALYEAHAKDLRI
+312 QVALYEAHKKDLRI
-326 LKSLIKKYAHS
+326 LKSLIKKYAKS

-370 MDNMPV
+370 PSV
-376 TQKGINKYFVNIL
+376 TQEDINKYFADIL
-389 SSITPD
+389 LSITPD
-395 ESDGESYQY
+395 ESDRESYQY
-404 IVERLRKDEALPKL
+404 ITERLHKGEALPKL

-441 ASKKFPFLQEKDSSG
+441 AAKNFPFLQEKDSSG
-456 YTAAQKIVKIMTF
+456 YTAAQKIVKIMMF
-469 RIPYYVGPLNTYH
+469 RIEYYVGPLNTYH

-504 FDEKVDREASA
+504 FDEKVDKEASA

-530 GKDVI
+530 GEDVI

-554 KVNGVPIS
+554 KVNGAPIS

-577 VNVTFKQLKT
+577 VNVTFNQLKT
-587 FLKAQGEDA
+587 FLKTQGEDA

-620 FQAIF
+620 FRAILR
-625 GDTIEFEPQ
+625 DKIEFEPQ

-648 GDDIAM
+648 GDDITM

-704 YSGIMDALWKT
+704 YSGIMDALWRT

-725 RFTFAEEVKK
+725 RFTFAAEVKK

-796 IKERKLSRR
+796 KKERKLSRR
-805 TQLLNIYKAIGN
+805 TQLLNAYRAIGN

-830 IKQLESK
+830 ITQLESK

-864 DLSSLLHDTNSNIY
+864 DLSSLLRDTNSNIY

-894 DNTVLCKKEINLR
+894 DNTVLCKKEINLK
-907 KGNKNLHR
+907 KGNKYIHR
-915 VFTKKELEKQY
+915 VFTDKELKKQY
-926 GYWKTLKD
+926 GYWKALKE

-945 LIRTTDLSADE
+945 LMRTTDLTADE

-1000 HDYDLPKVRALND
+1000 HDYELPKVRALND

-1027 NVYYEKFTKNPF
+1027 NVYYEKFTKSPF
-1039 RFIQNQK
+1039 RFIANQK
-1046 GKGQVEYNLYRL
+1046 GKGDIKYNLYRL

-1099 GKFYEATIKKRT
+1099 GQFFDATI
-1111 LQKKPM
+1111 QKKGTTKNM
-1117 ALPLKGSDER
+1117 LVLPLKGSDER
-1127 LHDIS
+1127 LQDTS
-1132 KYGYYNSPYNTSF
+1132 KYGYYVRPSGMSF

-1152 KGKIRVTIEPAL
+1152 KGKSRVTIEPAL
-1164 IVYKNKLKT
+1164 LVYKNKLKS
-1173 EGDYVR
+1173 EDDYAK
-1179 YCEDFLKLQ
+1179 YCEDVLKLQ

-1194 KNIKVG
+1194 KNIKFG

-1208 PFLLKSRSN
+1208 PFLLKGRTEN
-1217 TKIILTDSQSLF
+1217 RIIMADAQSLF
-1229 LANREL
+1229 LGNQEL
-1235 DILKRVTK
+1235 KILKRVTK
-1243 ISDDIAQNVKSRV
+1243 ISDDIDHKVESRI
-1256 KITDEEWATLWK
+1256 KITDEEWTTLWK
-1268 SVVEQNVKGKF
+1268 SVVEQIVTGKF
-1279 RNRGGV
+1279 RNRLGT
-1285 LNDILQGRKIKLSKD
+1285 LNGILQGRKIKLSKD
-1300 EETRSNEL
+1300 EEARLNEL
-1308 DAKDQEEYLSQIL
+1308 DSKDQETFLSQIL
-1321 LERFLQFTTK
+1321 LERFLQFSTE
-1331 EKTDLLLQVISF
+1331 EKTRLLLQVISF
-1343 SGNTSGVN
+1343 SGNTTGVD
-1351 LSLIGGANRAGV
+1351 LRLIGGSSGTGTIKTN
-1363 ITKSK
+1363 K